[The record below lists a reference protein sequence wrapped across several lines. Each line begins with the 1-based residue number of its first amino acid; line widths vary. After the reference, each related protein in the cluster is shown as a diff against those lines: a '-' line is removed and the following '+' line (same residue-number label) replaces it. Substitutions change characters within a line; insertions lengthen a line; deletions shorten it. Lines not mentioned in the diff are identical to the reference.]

1 MKYNEQNASQG
12 WVWQNLSPLFVILA
26 GTCILLKKRIGRLQL
41 KMTFCGNFRI
51 QTPRLPANLSST
63 NDRQVQPGLRANQV
77 LERIL
82 QPITRKYIRTVQ

>member
-1 MKYNEQNASQG
+1 MNKMQVRAEYGKTSPRY
-12 WVWQNLSPLFVILA
+12 LSFWPVLVFFS
-26 GTCILLKKRIGRLQL
+26 KKRIGRLQL

-51 QTPRLPANLSST
+51 QTPRLRANLSST